1 MNRFV
6 LYTCLIAGLVIT
18 GLAGCA
24 APLQPLTISE
34 LEKAAE
40 TGGASA
46 QYLIGYKYETGQDD
60 LKDIERA
67 VYWYTLSSNNDFPHA
82 QHRLGK
88 LHFQGLGVEQDFNAA
103 NNLFKSAAQQ
113 GYREAQLDYALFL
126 YSLAPDEYLRPK
138 EAYAWF
144 RVLKINSP
152 QEFRSIRD
160 LAVALESEFDAT
172 ELSEA
177 RVLADEYE
185 KLYIPKVAVPQ

>member
-6 LYTCLIAGLVIT
+6 LYACLIAGLVIT

-177 RVLADEYE
+177 RRLADEYE